1 LLIHGWGVTFNV
13 WQKLAPLLSPHFQLI
28 LVELPGVS
36 AASKMMPG
44 QPYYEFC
51 AERLEE
57 FRLELGI
64 ERWAI
69 LAYSIGTRVSEAYV
83 QRYPQHV
90 SRAVFLCPIYL
101 TQPWMR
107 TVQAGRWLNAK
118 HADLASW
125 FLSDWRLY
133 GWLLAV
139 GFNLHGRDYATEWMA
154 EIEGRPL
161 ENLKQMLLELPGKG
175 RAPFTLPDS
184 PAVPSLFVW
193 GWNDLLTARPAHPR
207 PNDVFIFANH
217 GAPVLRPERVAAVV
231 LPFLKGETAFAP
243 ISARSKRR
251 IRPPKPHLK
260 VHVSVPK
267 RFAQVGRRHAL
278 PSRWMPRSN

>member
-1 LLIHGWGVTFNV
+1 M
-13 WQKLAPLLSPHFQLI
+13 
-28 LVELPGVS
+28 S
-36 AASKMMPG
+36 AASEIEPG
-44 QPYYEFC
+44 KPYYEFC
-51 AERLEE
+51 AERLEA
-57 FRLELGI
+57 FRVELGVD
-64 ERWAI
+64 RWAI

-90 SRAVFLCPIYL
+90 SRAAFLCPIYL
-101 TQPWMR
+101 THPWMR

-118 HADLASW
+118 NADLTSW

-139 GFNLHGRDYATEWMA
+139 GFNLHGREYASEWMD

-175 RAPFTLPDS
+175 RAPFRLPDS

-217 GAPVLRPERVAAVV
+217 GAPVLRPERVAAAVV
-231 LPFLKGETAFAP
+231 PFLKGDATFAP
-243 ISARSKRR
+243 VSAKRR
-251 IRPPKPHLK
+251 RRLKRPRLSVK
-260 VHVSVPK
+260 VPK
-267 RFAQVGRRHAL
+267 RFPQVGRRRAL
-278 PSRWMPRSN
+278 PTR